1 MIESIEN
8 LEDYN
13 IYDFGSP
20 QPKQLEVLKCDALHI
35 GFGGAR
41 GGGKSWFIRYKAK
54 VMAVCHPGI
63 KQIIIRKTYPEL
75 KANHIKTLKKETQGF
90 ATYKELDK
98 TLYFD
103 NGSEIR
109 FMYCNYDDDADR
121 LQGDEF
127 DIIYFDE
134 ATQLTEYQLQ
144 TITATLRGI
153 NDFPQHIY
161 YTCNPGGVGHSYIK
175 RIFIDKTYKEEE
187 DPSEYQFVQSLVDDN
202 QRLLE
207 TNPRYKKLLEA
218 LPHKQRQAWLHGDW
232 DIFEGQYFEEFVDD
246 PKHYKDQRHTHVI
259 EPFDIPKHWNIYRS
273 YDFGYSK
280 PFSLGWWA
288 IDEEGV
294 MYRILELYGCTGE
307 PDEGVKWSPEKQF
320 NRIREIEREHPLLKG
335 RKIKGSVADP
345 AIWNKSTGT
354 SINDT
359 AIEYG
364 ILFNK
369 GDNARLAG
377 WMQFRYR
384 LQFDENG
391 YPRMYIFNT
400 CKNFIRTIPL
410 LRFSEKPSEIEDL
423 DTTQEDHIA
432 DDTRYMC
439 MEHIIEPMTPV
450 VMKEPQDDPLN
461 LLYGKGA

>member
-1 MIESIEN
+1 
-8 LEDYN
+8 
-13 IYDFGSP
+13 
-20 QPKQLEVLKCDALHI
+20 
-35 GFGGAR
+35 
-41 GGGKSWFIRYKAK
+41 
-54 VMAVCHPGI
+54 
-63 KQIIIRKTYPEL
+63 
-75 KANHIKTLKKETQGF
+75 
-90 ATYKELDK
+90 
-98 TLYFD
+98 
-103 NGSEIR
+103 
-109 FMYCNYDDDADR
+109 
-121 LQGDEF
+121 
-127 DIIYFDE
+127 
-134 ATQLTEYQLQ
+134 
-144 TITATLRGI
+144 
-153 NDFPQHIY
+153 
-161 YTCNPGGVGHSYIK
+161 
-175 RIFIDKTYKEEE
+175 
-187 DPSEYQFVQSLVDDN
+187 
-202 QRLLE
+202 
-207 TNPRYKKLLEA
+207 
-218 LPHKQRQAWLHGDW
+218 
-232 DIFEGQYFEEFVDD
+232 
-246 PKHYKDQRHTHVI
+246 
-259 EPFDIPKHWNIYRS
+259 
-273 YDFGYSK
+273 
-280 PFSLGWWA
+280 
-288 IDEEGV
+288 

-320 NRIREIEREHPLLKG
+320 NRIKEIERDHPLLKG

-359 AIEYG
+359 AIDYG